1 MSAIEVPSLACV
13 SWLPGSLRVGGEGE
27 LGEGRDTLL
36 RFSRRRAYSS
46 RTSCSSGVSVWVF
59 EERRLGGEADMV
71 RGVVRWCGGGEVRV
85 GLGGGGGGGRWG
97 VVGAVESLVG
107 WLG

>member
-1 MSAIEVPSLACV
+1 MSAIEVPSLVCV

-71 RGVVRWCGGGEVRV
+71 RCGAVVGRCGLGLMVVGEAVGGE
-85 GLGGGGGGGRWG
+85 W
-97 VVGAVESLVG
+97 
-107 WLG
+107 